1 MNLFDNIAKKYD
13 IDSRIE
19 LANTITKELR
29 KELKNTSDKQALDY
43 GCGTGLVG
51 LQLTDKFR
59 SILFVDS
66 SEEMINV
73 VNQKIEKIKVNNGS
87 TMVGDFSTEDLPD
100 VKVDFII
107 VSLVL
112 LHVQKTSILFESLYK
127 LLNLEGELIIV
138 DFDKNE
144 KINHEKV
151 HNGFTHQELYNQAER
166 VGFKDISVRT
176 FYRGKEIFMN
186 QDASMFIFNAKK

>member
-100 VKVDFII
+100 V
-107 VSLVL
+107 
-112 LHVQKTSILFESLYK
+112 
-127 LLNLEGELIIV
+127 
-138 DFDKNE
+138 
-144 KINHEKV
+144 
-151 HNGFTHQELYNQAER
+151 
-166 VGFKDISVRT
+166 
-176 FYRGKEIFMN
+176 
-186 QDASMFIFNAKK
+186 

>member
-66 SEEMINV
+66 SEKMINV

-166 VGFKDISVRT
+166 VGFKDIA
-176 FYRGKEIFMN
+176 FEL
-186 QDASMFIFNAKK
+186 FIEERKYL